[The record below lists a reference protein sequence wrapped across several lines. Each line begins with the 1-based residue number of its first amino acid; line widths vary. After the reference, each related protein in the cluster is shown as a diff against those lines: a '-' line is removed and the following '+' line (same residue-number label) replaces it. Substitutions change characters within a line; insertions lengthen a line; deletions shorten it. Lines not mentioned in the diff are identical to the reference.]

1 MTHLDSLSLRHVFE
15 FIDPMDITSLLQV
28 NRGFRELCEQTLR
41 VYWLYVLVRQAWGRE
56 MFALS
61 GPVSPIAVYYKVCDV
76 MKRGLVP
83 SVGYTIYF
91 STDGTNV
98 LSMFITMP
106 PDDDM
111 LLFRPKPSAQM
122 DK

>member
-1 MTHLDSLSLRHVFE
+1 
-15 FIDPMDITSLLQV
+15 MDITSLLQV